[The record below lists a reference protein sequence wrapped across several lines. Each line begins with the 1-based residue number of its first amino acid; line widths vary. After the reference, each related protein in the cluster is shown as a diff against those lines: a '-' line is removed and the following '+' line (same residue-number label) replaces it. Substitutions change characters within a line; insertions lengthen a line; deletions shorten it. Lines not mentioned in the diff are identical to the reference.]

1 MAIVQGADGN
11 LYEVPDGMNDDG
23 LEGRGKNKKYSND
36 PVLQKLAKVS
46 LKQGE
51 DIRNSQVTYLTIFD
65 SIDLVNN
72 PVSFD
77 FFKNLQNKNQPLANL
92 PINRFEDGKAMAIE
106 TVTFMVAK
114 FGTPPNGGL
123 ITNLL
128 SIEDTTND
136 PTFPN
141 FMGLA
146 LGTFNITISQQTS
159 IESIA
164 SFQQLSNFN
173 PAARHQSMAV
183 GVTGV
188 GTYEIQRR
196 GYCTIHLPN
205 PIIIAPNQNF
215 VLTLNTAAYEAVATT
230 GQYRI
235 YCTLAGRGVLAKVQG
250 TN

>member
-1 MAIVQGADGN
+1 MAIVQGADGQF
-11 LYEVPDGMNDDG
+11 YEVPDGMNDG
-23 LEGRGKNKKYSND
+23 LEGRNKSGKFSND
-36 PVLQKLAKVS
+36 PTLNKLAKVA

-51 DIRNSQVTYLTIFD
+51 DIRNSQVTYTTIFD
-65 SIDLVNN
+65 SIDLVGN
-72 PVSFD
+72 PLSFD
-77 FFKNLQNKNQPLANL
+77 FFKNLQNKALPLANI

-106 TVTFMVAK
+106 TITFMIAR
-114 FGTPPNGGL
+114 FGTPPNGGV
-123 ITNLL
+123 IQNLL

-159 IESIA
+159 IEGIA

-196 GYCTIHLPN
+196 GYCSIHLPN

-215 VLTLNTAAYEAVATT
+215 VLTLNSAAYEAIATV

-235 YCTLAGRGVLAKVQG
+235 FCTMAGRGVLAKVQG